1 MMSFLEASASE
12 LSLVE
17 REMLIQAIKREPALL
32 KFFYAKYKTLEI
44 CYRYTLEYDSHQ
56 YKAREMCNKAVKN
69 VHGL

>member
-32 KFFYAKYKTLEI
+32 KFFMLSIRPYKSVTHTHWNMTLISIRPEK
-44 CYRYTLEYDSHQ
+44 CATRQ
-56 YKAREMCNKAVKN
+56 
-69 VHGL
+69 